1 MKGEDTMKT
10 RLTFVTM
17 AAMATLTVGLLGN
30 GIARAGNPCVR
41 ACRTEKADGMR
52 ECVALAGCNAVQRA
66 CKKECRTQYFGEE
79 RRDCYDQCDEAKTEC
94 KEHADACKD
103 DCKTEFLSC
112 KIDCVD
118 KGF

>member
-1 MKGEDTMKT
+1 VRPGLPDGEG
-10 RLTFVTM
+10 RRHE
-17 AAMATLTVGLLGN
+17 G
-30 GIARAGNPCVR
+30 VR
-41 ACRTEKADGMR
+41 RP
-52 ECVALAGCNAVQRA
+52 AGCNAVQRA
-66 CKKECRTQYFGEE
+66 CKKECRTQYFGQE